1 MQDTFEARI
10 HTLSFSTLEDHTLI
24 IRSSIGLMPVGIF
37 SARMKINGS
46 LFQAHYFLD
55 DTSHPHGSLPFEQI
69 MLSFQDQY
77 AYIKGPTLPFSS
89 ESDCTIQGF
98 ITALTPK
105 PKGSGNQFITIFL
118 DQNPGKKSRILLCC
132 GIDGQV
138 KSLYKAL
145 TAIAFDSNTKM
156 DASDQRDWQ

>member
-1 MQDTFEARI
+1 MQDTFENSIRAL
-10 HTLSFSTLEDHTLI
+10 TFSTLEDHTLI
-24 IRSSIGLMPVGIF
+24 IRSSIGLMPVGVF

-46 LFQAHYFLD
+46 LFQTHYILD
-55 DTSHPHGSLPFEQI
+55 DTGHPHGSLPFEQI
-69 MLSFQDQY
+69 TLSFQDHY
-77 AYIKGPTLPFSS
+77 ACIKGPALSCSS

-118 DQNPGKKSRILLCC
+118 DQNSGKKSRILLCC

-145 TAIAFDSNTKM
+145 TAIALDSNTPV
-156 DASDQRDWQ
+156 DTSEQRW